1 MSTAVEG
8 RERRLLRDLP
18 DALRRGGQLMVHY
31 MPTVDLATADMVG
44 LEALVRWEHP
54 DLGIVLPLDFVP
66 LAERHGMAAALGNH
80 VRGLVVDDVLA
91 DRLPADNVAVNVSG
105 AELSDPTFSDRM
117 LDLLE
122 QRGLDPAQLT
132 VEVTETA
139 LAADVG
145 RAAEALLRLRAAGF
159 SIAIDDFGTGHAS
172 LDYLVNLPCDIVKID
187 RVFTSGLVTDQ
198 RCTAI
203 VRGVIGMAHGLGL
216 TVVAEGVETSSQ
228 RDHLID
234 LGCEQAQGYLFGK
247 PVSTAKLPGRGATL
261 GRTTAPPR
269 PLIVSKRSTPHFTA
283 QVLLDLA
290 VDLENCTDLHDALN
304 CTLQGLRPHILFT
317 GGSVQ
322 LTGPDGI
329 RLAAA
334 HPPPTPGALAARLPA
349 GQGVG
354 WGIVMSLELRYLPDI
369 AAPAAPVQG
378 RRRRSSTT
386 RHTRSYL
393 GVPLLVD
400 GRAIGLIQIDS
411 VDVDAFDFTDQ
422 LLLAGCSC
430 ILATVIAKR
439 GWASVGAG

>member
-18 DALRRGGQLMVHY
+18 DALRRDDQLIVHY

-44 LEALVRWEHP
+44 LEALARWEHP
-54 DLGIVLPLDFVP
+54 ELGIVPPLDFVP
-66 LAERHGMAAALGNH
+66 LAERHGMAVALGNH

-91 DRLPADNVAVNVSG
+91 DRLPTDNVAVNVSG
-105 AELSDPTFSDRM
+105 AELSDPALSDRM
-117 LDLLE
+117 IDLLE

-159 SIAIDDFGTGHAS
+159 SVAIDDFGTGHAS
-172 LDYLVNLPCDIVKID
+172 LDYLANLPCDIVKID
-187 RVFTSGLVTDQ
+187 RVFTSGLVADT

-203 VRGVIGMAHGLGL
+203 VQGVIGMAHGLGL

-228 RDHLID
+228 RDHLIE

-247 PVSTAKLPGRGATL
+247 PESTAKLPGCDATL
-261 GRTTAPPR
+261 GRTAAPAR
-269 PLIVSKRSTPHFTA
+269 PLIASQRSTPHFTA
-283 QVLLDLA
+283 QALLDLA
-290 VDLENCTDLHDALN
+290 VDLEKCTNLQDALD

-334 HPPPTPGALAARLPA
+334 HPPPTPEALAARLPT

-354 WGIVMSLELRYLPDI
+354 WGIVTSLELRYLPDI
-369 AAPAAPVQG
+369 SAPAAPVSGQ
-378 RRRRSSTT
+378 RRRSSTT

-393 GVPLLVD
+393 GVPLLVA

-411 VDVDAFDFTDQ
+411 VDVDAFDLTDQ
-422 LLLAGCSC
+422 LFLAGCSS
-430 ILATVIAKR
+430 ILATVIANR
-439 GWASVGAG
+439 GWASVGPG

>member
-1 MSTAVEG
+1 MPTAVEG
-8 RERRLLRDLP
+8 RERRLLRDLR
-18 DALRRGGQLMVHY
+18 DALRRGDQLMVHY
-31 MPTVDLATADMVG
+31 MPTVDLATGDMVG
-44 LEALVRWEHP
+44 LEALARWEHP
-54 DLGIVLPLDFVP
+54 DLGMVPPMDFVP
-66 LAERHGMAAALGNH
+66 LAERHGMAVALGNR

-91 DRLPADNVAVNVSG
+91 ERLPTGNVAVNVSG
-105 AELSDPTFSDRM
+105 AELSDPVFSDRM

-122 QRGLDPAQLT
+122 DRGIDPAQLT

-145 RAAEALLRLRAAGF
+145 RAAEALLRLRAAGIR
-159 SIAIDDFGTGHAS
+159 IAIDDFGTGHAS
-172 LDYLVNLPCDIVKID
+172 LDYLANLPCDIVKVD
-187 RVFTSGLVTDQ
+187 RVFTSGLVIDE

-203 VRGVIGMAHGLGL
+203 VKGVIGMAHGLGL

-228 RDHLID
+228 RDHLVE
-234 LGCEQAQGYLFGK
+234 LRCEQAQGYLFGR

-261 GRTTAPPR
+261 DRPTALAR
-269 PLIVSKRSTPHFTA
+269 PVIVSQRSTIQSRA
-283 QVLLDLA
+283 QVVLDLA
-290 VDLENCTDLHDALN
+290 LDLENCSDLQNALD
-304 CTLQGLRPHILFT
+304 CTLQALRPSVVFT

-334 HPPPTPGALAARLPA
+334 HPPPTPEALAARLPA

-354 WGIVMSLELRYLPDI
+354 WGIVTSLELRYLPDI
-369 AAPAAPVQG
+369 TAPAAPVLS

-393 GVPLLVD
+393 GVPLLVA

-411 VDVDAFDFTDQ
+411 VEVDAFDVTDQ

-430 ILATVIAKR
+430 ILATAITAR
-439 GWASVGAG
+439 GWASVEPG